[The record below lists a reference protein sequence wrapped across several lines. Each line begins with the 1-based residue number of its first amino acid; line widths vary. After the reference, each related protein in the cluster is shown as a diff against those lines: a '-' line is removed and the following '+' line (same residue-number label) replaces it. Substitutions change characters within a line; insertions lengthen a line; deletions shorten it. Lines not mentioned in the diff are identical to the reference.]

1 MKRILPQLVSTS
13 FLLGSLLIASP
24 ALAGDCGADPVYK
37 KSMTGKPTVG
47 LRIRDIAC
55 MEGSKI
61 LTVVPAG
68 TPVNIVAETDGWYK
82 VEWNG
87 HVGWMGASL
96 MSVTNGSAATAEKKA
111 VTTEE
116 VTLKKSLLGIAEK
129 DFSLVQKKN
138 KALTDRLKDKVLLR
152 VQKGGETWYVE
163 KDGTLSQVKMIKKGE
178 FKRLKDAA
186 KDVKKELK
194 EEVKKEVKKEEK
206 KELALGEAGT
216 ISLKGEALPG
226 GVKLTWVISGDGS
239 KGFKV
244 VKSTEANPEYPGD
257 SAEYVDGNTRTITRY
272 GLSAKTYHFRVCR
285 YTGNGCDVYSN
296 NIELTIPASEKD
308 TSSKYQSSNG
318 ELKLEAAVLPGAV
331 ALSWTKRT
339 SEKFEGYKVVRS
351 SSNADP
357 SYPADGYVEYLPE
370 RDSLAFIDGTAIP
383 GKYYYYRICA
393 LESGSPAA
401 CGNVVKVLAKQR

>member
-1 MKRILPQLVSTS
+1 MKRIFPKLVTAS
-13 FLLGSLLIASP
+13 FLFGSMAMAVP
-24 ALAGDCGADPVYK
+24 VMAGECGADPIYK

-68 TPVNIVAETDGWYK
+68 TAVNIVAETDGWYK

-96 MSVTNGSAATAEKKA
+96 MNVTDGNAAASEKKA

-129 DFSLVQKKN
+129 DFSLIQKKN

-178 FKRLKDAA
+178 FKRLKDAV
-186 KDVKKELK
+186 KEVKKELK
-194 EEVKKEVKKEEK
+194 EEVKKEEK
-206 KELALGEAGT
+206 KEQALGEAGT

-226 GVKLTWVISGDGS
+226 GVKLAWTISGDGS

-257 SAEYVDGNTRTITRY
+257 SAEYVDGNTRTLTRY
-272 GLSAKTYHFRVCR
+272 GLSGGKTYHFRVCR

-296 NIELTIPASEKD
+296 NLELTIPASEKE

-331 ALSWTKRT
+331 ALSWTKST
-339 SEKFEGYKVVRS
+339 SDRFEGYKVVRS
-351 SSNADP
+351 LTNSDP
-357 SYPADGYVEYLPE
+357 SYPTDGYVDYLPE
-370 RDSLAFIDGTAIP
+370 RDTQTFIDGTAIP
-383 GKYYYYRICA
+383 GKSYYYRICA
-393 LESGSPAA
+393 LESGSSAT
-401 CGNVVKVLAKQR
+401 CGNVVKVTAKQR

>member
-1 MKRILPQLVSTS
+1 MKRIFPKLVTAS
-13 FLLGSLLIASP
+13 FLFGSMAIAVP
-24 ALAGDCGADPVYK
+24 VMAGECGADPVYK

-68 TPVNIVAETDGWYK
+68 TAVNIVAETDGWYK

-96 MSVTNGSAATAEKKA
+96 MNVTDGNAAASEKKA

-129 DFSLVQKKN
+129 DFSLIQKKN

-178 FKRLKDAA
+178 FKRLKDAV
-186 KDVKKELK
+186 KEVKKELK
-194 EEVKKEVKKEEK
+194 EEVKKEEK
-206 KELALGEAGT
+206 KEQALGEAGT

-226 GVKLTWVISGDGS
+226 GVKLAWTISGDGS

-244 VKSTEANPEYPGD
+244 VKSTDANPEYPGD
-257 SAEYVDGNTRTITRY
+257 SAEYVDGNTRTLTRY
-272 GLSAKTYHFRVCR
+272 GLSGGKTYHFRVCR

-296 NIELTIPASEKD
+296 NLELTIPASEKEA
-308 TSSKYQSSNG
+308 SSNYQSIAD

-331 ALSWTKRT
+331 ALSWTKCT
-339 SEKFEGYKVVRS
+339 SDAFEGYKVVRS
-351 SSNADP
+351 STNADP
-357 SYPADGYVEYLPE
+357 SYPTDGYVDYLPE
-370 RDSLAFIDGTAIP
+370 RDTLAFIDGTAIP
-383 GKYYYYRICA
+383 GKSYYYRICA
-393 LESGSPAA
+393 LEKGQPAA
-401 CGNVVKVLAKQR
+401 CGNVVKITAKQR

>member
-1 MKRILPQLVSTS
+1 MKRIFPKLVSAS
-13 FLLGSLLIASP
+13 FLLGSMAIAVP
-24 ALAGDCGADPVYK
+24 AMAGECGADPVYK

-47 LRIRDIAC
+47 LRIRDVAC
-55 MEGSKI
+55 MEGSKV

-68 TPVNIVAETDGWYK
+68 TAVNIVAETDGWYK

-87 HVGWMGASL
+87 YVGWMGASL
-96 MSVTNGSAATAEKKA
+96 INVTNGSAATAEKKA
-111 VTTEE
+111 VVAEDA
-116 VTLKKSLLGIAEK
+116 TLKKSLIGIAEK

-186 KDVKKELK
+186 KELKKEIK
-194 EEVKKEVKKEEK
+194 EEVKKEEK
-206 KELALGEAGT
+206 KEQALGAAGA
-216 ISLKGEALPG
+216 ISLTGEALPG
-226 GVKLTWVISGDGS
+226 GVKLSWTISGDGS

-272 GLSAKTYHFRVCR
+272 GLSGGKTYHFRVCR
-285 YTGNGCDVYSN
+285 YTGNGCDSYSN
-296 NIELTIPASEKD
+296 NLQLTIPATEKE
-308 TSSKYQSSNG
+308 TSSKYQSTG

-331 ALSWTKRT
+331 ALSWTK
-339 SEKFEGYKVVRS
+339 SSLEKFEGYKVVRS

-357 SYPADGYVEYLPE
+357 SYPADGYVDYLPD
-370 RDSLAFIDGTAIP
+370 RGTLAFIDGTAIP
-383 GKYYYYRICA
+383 GKSYYYRICA
-393 LESGSPAA
+393 LQSGSPAA
-401 CGNVVKVLAKQR
+401 CGNVVKITAKQR